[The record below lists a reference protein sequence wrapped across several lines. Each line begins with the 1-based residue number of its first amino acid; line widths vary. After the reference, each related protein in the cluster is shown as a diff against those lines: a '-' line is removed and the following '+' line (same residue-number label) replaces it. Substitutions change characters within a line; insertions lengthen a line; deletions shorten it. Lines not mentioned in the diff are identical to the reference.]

1 MRADLDAETR
11 AGLEEERR
19 FLLDSLR
26 DLEREHDAG
35 DLDEDDYTTLRDD
48 YTARA
53 ASVLRALEGG
63 EEPPAVER
71 RDDRP
76 APAGGATAG
85 LRGPNAVTGLRGP
98 NAVTGSLWRRRRGRI
113 LTVAVIAAVAIGAG
127 VSVAT
132 FAGQR
137 VDTPTAG
144 EPPSSETA
152 RHLIDAQRLET
163 EGKAVEALKEYD
175 AAIAADGSNV
185 VALTYRGW
193 LLARAGLTDP
203 ALASLDQ
210 ALAVNPRY
218 PDAHFFRGM
227 VLYQGRNDPVG
238 AIAEFETY
246 LASNPPPEAADAVKG
261 VLERA
266 RGDAA
271 GANPPN
277 PDPAAPTD
285 PVGPPTSTPPPSG

>member
-1 MRADLDAETR
+1 VSVELDAETR

-35 DLDEDDYTTLRDD
+35 DLGEDDYAALKDD

-53 ASVLRALEGG
+53 ASVLRKLEGAEQPAG
-63 EEPPAVER
+63 AEPRAEKPA
-71 RDDRP
+71 P
-76 APAGGATAG
+76 PPAGGPAA
-85 LRGPNAVTGLRGP
+85 
-98 NAVTGSLWRRRRGRI
+98 GSLWKRRRGRI

-137 VDTPTAG
+137 VDTPTAA

-152 RHLIDAQRLET
+152 RHLIEAQRLET
-163 EGKAVEALKEYD
+163 EGKALEALKEYD
-175 AAIAADGSNV
+175 EAIKADGSNV

-210 ALAVNPRY
+210 ALALSPGY

-227 VLYQGRNDPVG
+227 VLYQGRNDPAA
-238 AIAEFETY
+238 AITEFETY
-246 LASNPPPEAADAVKG
+246 LASNPPPAAADAVRG

-266 RGDAA
+266 RGDLA
-271 GANPPN
+271 GTAPPGG
-277 PDPAAPTD
+277 DPAAPPASAPAPD
-285 PVGPPTSTPPPSG
+285 APPPSG

>member
-35 DLDEDDYTTLRDD
+35 DLDEGDYATLRDD

-53 ASVLRALEGG
+53 ASVLRALAGG
-63 EEPPAVER
+63 DEPPGGRRRHEAAAV
-71 RDDRP
+71 
-76 APAGGATAG
+76 AAQAGAG
-85 LRGPNAVTGLRGP
+85 
-98 NAVTGSLWRRRRGRI
+98 SFWRRRRGRI
-113 LTVAVIAAVAIGAG
+113 LTVAVIGAVAILSG

-137 VDTPTAG
+137 VDTPTAA

-152 RHLIDAQRLET
+152 RHLINAQRLET

-175 AAIAADGSNV
+175 EAIKADGSNV

-210 ALAVNPRY
+210 ALAVNPAY

-227 VLYQGRNDPVG
+227 VLYQGRNDPAG
-238 AIAEFETY
+238 AVAEFETY
-246 LASNPPPEAADAVKG
+246 LASNPPPEAADAVRG

-271 GANPPN
+271 GAP
-277 PDPAAPTD
+277 PAAP
-285 PVGPPTSTPPPSG
+285 PASTPVQTPG

>member
-1 MRADLDAETR
+1 MKAEVDAETR

-35 DLDEDDYTTLRDD
+35 DIDEADYRTLRDD

-63 EEPPAVER
+63 EEPRPPGPDRRAGDETPRYTPATDGEAR
-71 RDDRP
+71 
-76 APAGGATAG
+76 A
-85 LRGPNAVTGLRGP
+85 
-98 NAVTGSLWRRRRGRI
+98 GSLWRRQRGRI

-137 VDTPTAG
+137 VETPTAA

-152 RHLIDAQRLET
+152 RHLINAQRLET

-175 AAIAADGSNV
+175 AAIKADGSNV

-203 ALASLDQ
+203 AMASLDQ
-210 ALAVNPRY
+210 ALAINPGY

-227 VLYQGRNDPVG
+227 VLYQGRNDPAA
-238 AIAEFETY
+238 AITEFETY
-246 LASNPPPEAADAVKG
+246 LASNPPPAAADAVKG

-266 RGDAA
+266 RRDLA
-271 GANPPN
+271 GA
-277 PDPAAPTD
+277 DPAAPT
-285 PVGPPTSTPPPSG
+285 TSSPPPPSG

>member
-1 MRADLDAETR
+1 MRVELDEETR
-11 AGLEEERR
+11 AGLEKERR

-35 DLDEDDYTTLRDD
+35 DLDENDYTTLRDD

-53 ASVLRALEGG
+53 ASVLRKLEGADEGSDG
-63 EEPPAVER
+63 ERRVER
-71 RDDRP
+71 P
-76 APAGGATAG
+76 ASGPGRGAAAGSG
-85 LRGPNAVTGLRGP
+85 
-98 NAVTGSLWRRRRGRI
+98 WRRRRARI
-113 LTVAVIAAVAIGAG
+113 VTVAVIAAVAVGAG

-132 FAGQR
+132 FSGQR
-137 VDTPTAG
+137 VDTPTAA

-152 RHLIDAQRLET
+152 RHLINAQRLET
-163 EGKAVEALKEYD
+163 EGKALEALKEYD
-175 AAIAADGSNV
+175 EAIKADGANV

-210 ALAVNPRY
+210 ALTVNPRY

-227 VLYQGRNDPVG
+227 VLYQGRNDPAG

-246 LASNPPPEAADAVKG
+246 LASNPPPEAADAVRG

-266 RGDAA
+266 RGDVA
-271 GANPPN
+271 GARPPGAEPSA
-277 PDPAAPTD
+277 PDAPVPEPTA
-285 PVGPPTSTPPPSG
+285 PPGPSG

>member
-1 MRADLDAETR
+1 MRAEVDAETR

-35 DLDEDDYTTLRDD
+35 DLDEDDYRTLRDD

-63 EEPPAVER
+63 EEPGDETPPDA
-71 RDDRP
+71 P
-76 APAGGATAG
+76 APAGEAGA
-85 LRGPNAVTGLRGP
+85 
-98 NAVTGSLWRRRRGRI
+98 GSLWRRRRGRV
-113 LTVAVIAAVAIGAG
+113 LTVAVIAVVAIGAG
-127 VSVAT
+127 VSVAG

-137 VDTPTAG
+137 VETPTAA
-144 EPPSSETA
+144 ESPSSETA
-152 RHLIDAQRLET
+152 RHLMDAQRLET

-175 AAIAADGSNV
+175 AAIKADGSNV

-203 ALASLDQ
+203 ALASFDQ
-210 ALAVNPRY
+210 ALAVNPGY

-227 VLYQGRNDPVG
+227 VLYQGRNDPAG

-246 LASNPPPEAADAVKG
+246 LASNPPPEAAEAVKG

-271 GANPPN
+271 A
-277 PDPAAPTD
+277 AAPA
-285 PVGPPTSTPPPSG
+285 PPTTPPPPSG